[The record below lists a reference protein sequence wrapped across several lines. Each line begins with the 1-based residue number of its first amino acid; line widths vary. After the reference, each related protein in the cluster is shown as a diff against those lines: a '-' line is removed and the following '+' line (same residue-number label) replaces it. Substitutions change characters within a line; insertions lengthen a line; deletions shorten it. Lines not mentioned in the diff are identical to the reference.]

1 LRWEVGNVSN
11 GEKKLA
17 AGTIK
22 QVLLFV
28 PNLVKLMYRLVQDEN
43 VTATDK
49 ALLLGT
55 IAYVLSP
62 LDFLP
67 DIVPF
72 FGKVDD
78 ILLVSLVLKRLM
90 DSVDREVLISYWDG
104 DEDLLELIE
113 KTLQYAVLLVP
124 KGIYEKLVKKSATGD
139 FTDVEFK
146 VKEDVDNMRIRT
158 EGTE

>member
-1 LRWEVGNVSN
+1 MSN

>member
-1 LRWEVGNVSN
+1 MSN
-11 GEKKLA
+11 GEKKAA
-17 AGTIK
+17 AGTVK
-22 QVLLFV
+22 QVLLFI

-43 VTATDK
+43 VTSTDK

-67 DIVPF
+67 DIIPF

-90 DSVDREVLISYWDG
+90 DSVDREVLVSYWDG

-113 KTLQYAVLLVP
+113 KTLKYAVLLVP
-124 KGIYEKLVKKSATGD
+124 KGIYEKLVKKSETGD
-139 FTDVEFK
+139 YTDVEYK
-146 VKEDVDNMRIRT
+146 VKEEMNENHIRT
-158 EGTE
+158 DETN

>member
-1 LRWEVGNVSN
+1 VSN
-11 GEKKLA
+11 GEKKAA
-17 AGTIK
+17 AGTVK
-22 QVLLFV
+22 QVLLFI

-43 VTATDK
+43 VTSTDK

-67 DIVPF
+67 DIIPF

-90 DSVDREVLISYWDG
+90 DSVDREVLVSYWDG

-113 KTLQYAVLLVP
+113 KTLKYAVLLVP
-124 KGIYEKLVKKSATGD
+124 KGIYEKLVKKSETGD
-139 FTDVEFK
+139 YTDVEYK
-146 VKEDVDNMRIRT
+146 VKEEMNENHIRT
-158 EGTE
+158 DETN